1 MRKYEDNINKELGID
16 VSGHVDSVTRCD
28 LSEDLIC
35 GLRAIVAPHAYDVN
49 DRHFRWKILTKNPPC
64 WCMHWSYSCTR
75 TFHGIIHY
83 MCVSSGSR
91 TVLLAPDEALRYVY
105 HLMLFANRY

>member
-1 MRKYEDNINKELGID
+1 MG
-16 VSGHVDSVTRCD
+16 GHLDSVTRCD

-64 WCMHWSYSCTR
+64 WCMHWSYACAR
-75 TFHGIIHY
+75 TFHGVVNY

-91 TVLLAPDEALRYVY
+91 TVILAPDMVCLLVDGICQQI
-105 HLMLFANRY
+105 LSVPNVG